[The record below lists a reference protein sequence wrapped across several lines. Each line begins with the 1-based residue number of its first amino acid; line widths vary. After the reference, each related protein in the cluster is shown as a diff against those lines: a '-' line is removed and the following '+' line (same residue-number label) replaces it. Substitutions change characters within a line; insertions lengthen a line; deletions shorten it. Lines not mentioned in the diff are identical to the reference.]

1 MKKIFEALNIFDKFG
16 VHSLPEAIVYAH
28 QKGLKEGNELWNYL
42 RTWTKKDKTHTE
54 LLLE

>member
-28 QKGLKEGNELWNYL
+28 QKGLKEGNEL
-42 RTWTKKDKTHTE
+42 
-54 LLLE
+54 